1 MKRHAKPKGG
11 TMRGANIESILHTL
25 RGGTMN
31 ERERNQQIADSICRD
46 FKWQGREF
54 QAGECV
60 ALLDGAVVAVASEL
74 DQALKAL
81 RKIEP
86 DPRRG
91 MLVEVRE
98 PVIDVIR

>member
-1 MKRHAKPKGG
+1 MSEH
-11 TMRGANIESILHTL
+11 
-25 RGGTMN
+25 
-31 ERERNQQIADSICRD
+31 ERNQQVADSICRD

-60 ALLDGAVVAVASEL
+60 ALLDGAVVAVAA
-74 DQALKAL
+74 DIDRALEAL
-81 RKIEP
+81 RTIAP

-91 MLVEVRE
+91 MLVEVSR

>member
-1 MKRHAKPKGG
+1 
-11 TMRGANIESILHTL
+11 
-25 RGGTMN
+25 MN

-46 FKWQGREF
+46 FRWQDREF
-54 QAGECV
+54 RAGEWV
-60 ALLDGAVVAVASEL
+60 VLLDGAVVAVAPDL
-74 DQALKAL
+74 DQALDAL

-98 PVIDVIR
+98 PVVDVIR